1 MDFAQSQTKI
11 NLARAFAG
19 ESQARN
25 RYTIYA
31 NQARKQD
38 QEYLAR
44 IFEETADNERVHA
57 EEFLELLQKHGS
69 AVQPNIDITAGY
81 PFTLGTL
88 EENLQAAAEGELEEE
103 TKAYPAFAEIAEREG
118 FKDAARLF
126 RLIATIEG
134 VHHNLFSQAL
144 EQLKS
149 GTLFQKKE
157 PITWRCLNCGY
168 TYTAE
173 NALNPCPVCKKSGQW
188 AEGNLDRKNL
198 S

>member
-1 MDFAQSQTKI
+1 MDFTQSQTKI

-31 NQARKQD
+31 NQAKKQD

-44 IFEETADNERVHA
+44 IFEETAENERVHA
-57 EEFLELLQKHGS
+57 EEFLEMLQKHGG

-81 PFTLGTL
+81 PYTLGTL

-103 TKAYPAFAEIAEREG
+103 TKAYPAFAEVAEREG
-118 FKDAARLF
+118 FKDVARLF

-134 VHHNLFSQAL
+134 VHHNVFSQAL
-144 EQLKS
+144 EQLKN

-157 PITWRCLNCGY
+157 PITWRCLNTLRSY
-168 TYTAE
+168 LWY
-173 NALNPCPVCKKSGQW
+173 
-188 AEGNLDRKNL
+188 DRKISKML
-198 S
+198 RETGECP